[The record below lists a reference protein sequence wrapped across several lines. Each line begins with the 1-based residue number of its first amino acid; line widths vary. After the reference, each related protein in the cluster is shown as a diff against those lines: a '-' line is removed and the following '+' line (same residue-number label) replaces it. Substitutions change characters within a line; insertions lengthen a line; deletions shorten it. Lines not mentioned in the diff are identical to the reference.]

1 MNLRSYGP
9 QISLIERKSKS
20 DEKNFSAK
28 YVKDQM
34 KKKKKTKFY
43 IWVYWTPE
51 FLEEC
56 KNFFV
61 EVLNV

>member
-34 KKKKKTKFY
+34 KKKKNKILY
-43 IWVYWTPE
+43 LGLLDPRIPRRV
-51 FLEEC
+51 
-56 KNFFV
+56 
-61 EVLNV
+61 